1 MPGLQAQRSESREY
15 REVMHVRA
23 LAVAALLACLVP
35 AGASAAELKIVHVPT
50 GGFSIGLPT
59 SWVNVTSAAPS
70 VLKKLEQVPA
80 FKAFA
85 QSASQNGSLKLI
97 AADPSS
103 NGTAYMDTGVA
114 RVGNVPL
121 ATVAAATKK
130 ALEQTLGKGGKVT
143 SKAVK
148 LTAGPAY
155 VLHLSRK
162 GSPNETDEYLFMR
175 DQVEYVIVFV
185 ATRSSWAKYAP
196 LFAASAGSF
205 RLTPGPDLSHIVL
218 SGSQVGAGYKLG
230 TFPFGN
236 SFIGEPT
243 LDLCGGS
250 YASESLRTGRLQVRY
265 IHPGKAVAVSNEVVT
280 YADAG
285 AQQALQEVTS
295 VAKSCARKPVVLRSG
310 SVSETYKVSPLSDPK
325 LPAGSVAVKLEITAS
340 NGKKKVTQTGVAVY
354 QVRGNTLSGVYTFV
368 GKGTT
373 FADAQRIAFH
383 AAEQSMRNLGGGA
396 LSA

>member
-1 MPGLQAQRSESREY
+1 M
-15 REVMHVRA
+15 MKVRA
-23 LAVAALLACLVP
+23 LAFVVLLGCLLPV
-35 AGASAAELKIVHVPT
+35 GASAAELRTVQVPT
-50 GGFSIGLPT
+50 GGFSISLPK

-97 AADPSS
+97 AADPAS
-103 NGTAYMDTGVA
+103 NGSAYMDTGVA
-114 RVGNVPL
+114 RVGTVPL
-121 ATVAAATKK
+121 KTIAAATKK

-143 SKAVK
+143 SKQAK
-148 LTAGPAY
+148 ISAGNAY

-162 GSPNETDEYLFMR
+162 GSPNQTDEYLFVK
-175 DQVEYVIVFV
+175 DQVEYVLVYV
-185 ATRSSWAKYAP
+185 ATSASWGKYSP
-196 LFAASAGSF
+196 LFTASAKSF
-205 RLTPGPDLSHIVL
+205 RLTPGPNLSKVVL
-218 SGSQVGAGYKLG
+218 AGSQVGAGYKLT

-265 IHPGKAVAVSNEVVT
+265 FHTGKSVTVSNEVVT
-280 YADAG
+280 YAGTG

-295 VAKSCARKPVVLRSG
+295 VAKACARKPVVLRSG
-310 SVSETYKVSPLSDPK
+310 ALKETYRVSPLNDPK
-325 LPAGSVAVKLEITAS
+325 LPAGSLAVKLQITAS
-340 NGKKKVTQTGVAVY
+340 NGKKKATQTGVAVY
-354 QVRGNTLSGVYTFV
+354 QIRGNTLSGVYAFV

-373 FADAQRIAFH
+373 FAQTQRVAFH
-383 AAEQSMRNLGGGA
+383 AAEQSMHNLGGGGHASGGRGGA
-396 LSA
+396 LKA